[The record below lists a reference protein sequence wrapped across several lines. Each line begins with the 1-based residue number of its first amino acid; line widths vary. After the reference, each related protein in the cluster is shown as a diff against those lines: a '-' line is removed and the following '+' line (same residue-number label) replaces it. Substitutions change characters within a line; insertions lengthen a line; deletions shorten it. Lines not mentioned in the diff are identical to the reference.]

1 MKKLIYIP
9 SLIFIILWFFASPV
23 LSQGDGFLHKNG
35 KKLFPIGMYEL
46 PKSDAEL
53 ERLAQSGINIVRV
66 GSATD
71 LDRVHS
77 AKLYGWLSLPVHNG
91 ATPQLRE
98 KILAVKDH
106 PALALWEGP
115 DEIIWNFTAYSG
127 LEKSVGVK
135 RDDWWK
141 QRPNAVEYSSGQ
153 AKVIL
158 PNIREAIKMV
168 RDLDDQDRQFW
179 INEARF
185 SDPVYVRQYMD
196 FIDITGCDDYP
207 VRDSSPP
214 EAINRMGGTTER
226 WKQIARGK
234 PVYMVLQAFSWSELD
249 KNPNE
254 RKPFYPSFN
263 QSRFMA
269 YDVIVRGAKGIMYWG
284 SHYLKSEKFR
294 ESLYA
299 LTKELSSLQPFLT
312 VTAENKVSTR
322 LIETDAGQNFFG
334 VKVSARCVGREWI
347 VILINEDNE
356 RHMGVEVVGLE
367 PLNGY
372 ELVQLYGDEKVQVE
386 NGEFIT
392 RMPALSVKVFSTSRK
407 WETLELGG
415 RAYKN

>member
-1 MKKLIYIP
+1 MKKHFYIP
-9 SLIFIILWFFASPV
+9 FLVFTILSFFAHPA
-23 LSQGDGFLHKNG
+23 LGQGDGYLHKNG

-53 ERLAQSGINIVRV
+53 ERMGKSGINIVRV
-66 GSATD
+66 GSAAD
-71 LDRVHS
+71 LDRVQA
-77 AKLYGWLSLPVHNG
+77 AKLYGWLSLPVHTG

-98 KILAVKDH
+98 TILATKDH

-135 RDDWWK
+135 RDDWWG
-141 QRPNAVEYSSGQ
+141 QRPNAVKYSSQQ

-185 SDPVYVRQYMD
+185 SDPVYVRQYLD

-207 VRDSSPP
+207 VRRSSPP
-214 EAINRMGGTTER
+214 KNINRMGGTTER
-226 WKQIARGK
+226 WKQIAQGK
-234 PVYMVLQAFSWSELD
+234 PVYMVLQAFSWTELG
-249 KNPNE
+249 KNPT
-254 RKPFYPSFN
+254 KQGPFYPSFD

-284 SHYLKSEKFR
+284 SHYLQSEKFR
-294 ESLYA
+294 KSLYV
-299 LTKELSSLQPFLT
+299 LTKELSTLQPFLT
-312 VTAENKVSTR
+312 VAEKEHVSTN
-322 LIETDAGQNFFG
+322 LIETDSGQNFFG
-334 VKVSARCVGREWI
+334 VKVSARRVGREWI
-347 VILINEDNE
+347 VILVNEDNN
-356 RHMGVEVVGLE
+356 RHMGVEVKGLE

-372 ELVQLYGDEKVQVE
+372 ELVQLYGDEKVE
-386 NGEFIT
+386 IKNGEFIT

-407 WETLELGG
+407 WETEVLDD
-415 RAYKN
+415 RTFDN